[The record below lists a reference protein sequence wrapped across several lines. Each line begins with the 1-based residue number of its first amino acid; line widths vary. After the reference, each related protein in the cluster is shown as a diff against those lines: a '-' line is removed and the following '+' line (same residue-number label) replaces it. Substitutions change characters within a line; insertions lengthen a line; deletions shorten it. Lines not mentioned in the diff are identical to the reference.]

1 MKTTSGQ
8 KIKIGAFVLA
18 GLAVLIAGIF
28 VIGNRKGLFTSTF
41 NVNGLFKN
49 VNGLQVGNNARFA
62 GINVGVVQ
70 DIVIINDTTVKVILT
85 LNEEV
90 RKFVKKDAKLS
101 IGTDGLMGD
110 KLVIISPGGG
120 GSIQGV
126 KNGDQLTG
134 VNPLDVDKLVKRLT
148 KLADD
153 AGDVVEGLAGIVNKV
168 NTGKGSLGRLLN
180 NDKIARDLEGT
191 VKQAKTTIANVH
203 QTTGTLNEDLK
214 AAQHN
219 FLLRGYFKKKKKQEQ
234 ARQDSIKKAQQ
245 QKQTDQQ
252 KQPDQP
258 KP

>member
-28 VIGNRKGLFTSTF
+28 LIGNKKGLFTQTF
-41 NVNGLFKN
+41 RVNGLFKN

-245 QKQTDQQ
+245 QKQTDQ
-252 KQPDQP
+252 P